1 MSKKLHELKNE
12 GLKKIFVG
20 GIAKACG
27 DREPES
33 LGEGDAGVQ
42 MVNALRDALAIC
54 IDDSETIEAL
64 VADIIC
70 EAAQG
75 FSHGPDYLAALKE
88 INQ

>member
-33 LGEGDAGVQ
+33 LGEGDRGRQLIRDVRA
-42 MVNALRDALAIC
+42 ALEECVHDEDAITDALMDMLSSAADSMDL
-54 IDDSETIEAL
+54 DDYI
-64 VADIIC
+64 
-70 EAAQG
+70 AAQ
-75 FSHGPDYLAALKE
+75 E
-88 INQ
+88 EMNV